1 MEEVQQSREERDNV
15 RLSFLYIKIKISS
28 LKLRFSSACK
38 HFFSGSLK
46 MIQSS
51 SLEPSSVL
59 LAEKHT
65 NALAWDEAEVIINHK
80 FADVAMCVKWQCS
93 DITRLAVFFQSWL
106 VNLIIGAEFVS
117 FKPLLTIDFVCVV
130 LERQSKKKVLLGNYS
145 FTKVTF
151 LLPS

>member
-15 RLSFLYIKIKISS
+15 RLSFLYIKIKIPS
-28 LKLRFSSACK
+28 LKPRFSSACK
-38 HFFSGSLK
+38 HFL
-46 MIQSS
+46 IQSS

-80 FADVAMCVKWQCS
+80 FADVTMCVKWQCS
-93 DITRLAVFFQSWL
+93 DITRLAVVFQSWL
-106 VNLIIGAEFVS
+106 VNLINDAEFVS

-130 LERQSKKKVLLGNYS
+130 LERQSKKKSSLRKLQFYKGKIS
-145 FTKVTF
+145 ASK
-151 LLPS
+151 LISS